1 MVSPQTLQMGIPS
14 TMNDDFQLT
23 LKQLFDHGLT
33 IQPNETLI
41 TRLSNKQCHT
51 MTNKQFQSIQ
61 PQLASSL
68 SSIGFKCGDIAASF
82 MWNTPR
88 HLSLLY
94 TIPNMGGCLLPL
106 NLRLHP
112 NELSYII
119 THSSPTIIF
128 IDANLLPAFR
138 RIPSAALSSVKHFI
152 ICGDNMQSGG
162 WSIAE
167 AQHLSPAIDFDQFV
181 SSASQYKYEWPN
193 LSHKSGAF
201 LFYTSGTTGAPK
213 GIVYSH
219 RSVYLAAMAWQR
231 DYHPSDTVL
240 MSHPFFHILGAWM
253 PIIAMQMGF
262 RSLFN
267 YDCYVFDELLDF
279 CLAQGA
285 TQMGGVPTFIVGF
298 CNALTQNPQKYKAFR
313 GKLKFMTGGSA
324 IPGHYVS
331 LLWNEW
337 GIEVRHVWGMSE
349 CIPGSAGK
357 RIQTREDLFKSS
369 EEQTQNV
376 LKQGIFN
383 PLLDIRLVDPEDA
396 NVEKKRDG
404 KEVGE
409 LLVRGPCATRM
420 YFRNKEATAKK
431 FVDGEWLKTGDIC
444 TISDRKVLRITD
456 RSKDLIK
463 SGGEWISSIDMENHT
478 MKLNEVEL
486 ACVVGVPHSKWR
498 ERPVVIVKLKPKVK
512 LTKETVLKHI
522 GNKFARFQIPD
533 DVIFWNDI
541 PLSSTG
547 KLSKKDV
554 REMLKKQKYQ
564 LPDEQTVKRIKS
576 KL

>member
-68 SSIGFKCGDIAASF
+68 SAIGFKCGDIAASF

-88 HLSLLY
+88 HLSLYY

-112 NELSYII
+112 NDLAYII
-119 THSSPTIIF
+119 THSSPTILF
-128 IDANLLPAFR
+128 IDANLLPAFQR
-138 RIPSAALSSVKHFI
+138 VPSTALSSVKHYI

-162 WSIAE
+162 WSIAQ
-167 AQHLSPAIDFDQFV
+167 AQHVSPAIDFDQFV
-181 SSASQYKYEWPN
+181 SSVSPNDTPYTWPN

-201 LFYTSGTTGAPK
+201 LFYTSGTTGVPK

-357 RIQTREDLFKSS
+357 RIQTREDLFKSP

-376 LKQGIFN
+376 LVQGILH
-383 PLLDIRLVDPEDA
+383 PLLDVRLVDPE
-396 NVEKKRDG
+396 NHNIQKKRDG
-404 KEVGE
+404 KQVGE
-409 LLVRGPCATRM
+409 LLVRSPCATKM
-420 YFRNKEATAKK
+420 YFRNEKASANS

-444 TISDRKVLRITD
+444 TITDRKVLRITD

-463 SGGEWISSIDMENHT
+463 SGGEWISSIDMEN
-478 MKLNEVEL
+478 
-486 ACVVGVPHSKWR
+486 
-498 ERPVVIVKLKPKVK
+498 
-512 LTKETVLKHI
+512 
-522 GNKFARFQIPD
+522 
-533 DVIFWNDI
+533 
-541 PLSSTG
+541 
-547 KLSKKDV
+547 
-554 REMLKKQKYQ
+554 
-564 LPDEQTVKRIKS
+564 
-576 KL
+576 